1 MSDERSASRNR
12 LFRGRWRPRGLVV
25 LGCGAAL
32 LAAGGVAYA
41 TIPDSGTAVIHACY
55 TNSTGA
61 LRVIDPSKGQS
72 CAAGETA
79 LNWNGRGL
87 NYRGSF
93 SSTASY
99 AIGDVV
105 TQGGGTYVAKSAS
118 MHNPPPSS
126 AWAVLSS
133 PSFANVVSESNES
146 NPGTFPVIVSSNL
159 TQISQTGQLPAGNYT
174 VNAQATV
181 FMDNGAQ
188 DVQCLLVDSN
198 GNFANGYAETSGP
211 PDGAS
216 TGTVQTLSLVDTF
229 TAEPLNTHIILKCA
243 KANGA
248 DENTT
253 EVLSASLMA
262 TRVAKVVFNG
272 TIFNAP

>member
-1 MSDERSASRNR
+1 MSDERSASRSR
-12 LFRGRWRPRGLVV
+12 LFGGRWRPRGLLL
-25 LGCGAAL
+25 LGCSAVL

-93 SSTASY
+93 SSTATY

-118 MHNPPPSS
+118 TNNPPPSS

-133 PSFANVVSESNES
+133 PSYANVVSDSNES
-146 NPGTFPVIVSSNL
+146 NPGVFPVLLSSNL
-159 TQISQTGQLPAGNYT
+159 TQVTQTGQLPAGNYT
-174 VNAQATV
+174 VSAQATV
-181 FMDNGAQ
+181 FVDNGAQ
-188 DVQCLLVDSN
+188 DMQCLLEDSH
-198 GNFANGYAETSGP
+198 GNVANGYAETSGP
-211 PDGAS
+211 PDSAS
-216 TGTVQTLSLVDTF
+216 TGTVQTLSLVDAF

-248 DENTT
+248 DENAS
-253 EVLSASLMA
+253 EVVSASLMA
-262 TRVAKVVFNG
+262 TRVGRVTFNG
-272 TIFNAP
+272 TTVNAP